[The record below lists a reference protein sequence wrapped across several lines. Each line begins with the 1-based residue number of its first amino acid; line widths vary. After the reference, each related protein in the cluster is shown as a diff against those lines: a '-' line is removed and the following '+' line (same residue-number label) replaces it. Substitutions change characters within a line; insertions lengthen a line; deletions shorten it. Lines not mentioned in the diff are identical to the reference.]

1 MPNVAYRGRHRPL
14 RSPRLRQAMLGAG
27 LVLPTA
33 ATVAAVVAAGS
44 STGPMALVGLTQ
56 SREGVVAALAE
67 AGADEGIPA
76 EPLVRA
82 DEERAARD
90 SDRQRIEAV
99 TAEAARRAETEAA
112 LAANEQLVEVSKVPA
127 TGGSTE
133 GAAGAATPQSA
144 AAASAAGSGDGRAW
158 IKPLNSAYTM
168 TSGFGFRW
176 GSMHPAQ
183 DFATP
188 VGTPVLAL
196 SSGTVIFAGWQ
207 GGYGNKLEIQFWDGT
222 IAWYAHNSS
231 LKVSAGQRVTPG
243 LVIAASGNTGHTTGP
258 HVHLEIHP
266 GGGDPVPPL
275 PWLAKHGISM

>member
-1 MPNVAYRGRHRPL
+1 MSTVSIVTHRGRHRPV
-14 RSPRLRQAMLGAG
+14 RSARLRHTVLGAG

-33 ATVAAVVAAGS
+33 MTVGAVTATASG
-44 STGPMALVGLTQ
+44 TGPMALAGVSRDDVLT
-56 SREGVVAALAE
+56 ALAE
-67 AGADEGIPA
+67 EGSADETIPA

-82 DEERAARD
+82 AEQRAARD
-90 SDRQRIEAV
+90 SEREAV
-99 TAEAARRAETEAA
+99 TAETARRAETEAA
-112 LAANEQLVEVSKVPA
+112 LAANERVIDVSTVPA
-127 TGGSTE
+127 SGGGTE
-133 GAAGAATPQSA
+133 GAAAPATPQTA
-144 AAASAAGSGDGRAW
+144 AAASAASAGDRKAW

-168 TSGFGFRW
+168 TSGFAMRW

-196 SSGTVIFAGWQ
+196 SSGTVIFAGWE
-207 GGYGNKLEIQFWDGT
+207 GGYGNKLEIQLWDGT
-222 IAWYAHNSS
+222 VAWYAHNSS
-231 LKVSAGQRVTPG
+231 LKVSAGQTVTPG
-243 LVIAASGNTGHTTGP
+243 QVIAASGNTGHSTGP